1 MGTTLLDLRG
11 QCRKLLA
18 STSDWPD
25 ATLDAFIADAIRFYS
40 AEYPR
45 LWRYTLTLATG
56 TQAYA
61 LPGGHGFQGIVSVE
75 YPAGETPPRFVERA
89 AEWEGAFQARGDAY
103 AVRGVADTTTAAGD
117 TAQGQIVFAAAV
129 ATGESAVIS
138 YRGGHAAPTADN
150 HQVTLPVAHWEALIA
165 FVDFRCH
172 WELETDEA
180 CSATTVSLMMGQL
193 GENGRRAW
201 NRYRETMDRIRW
213 LTGSPSAWVSW
224 AGMGL

>member
-1 MGTTLLDLRG
+1 
-11 QCRKLLA
+11 
-18 STSDWPD
+18 
-25 ATLDAFIADAIRFYS
+25 
-40 AEYPR
+40 
-45 LWRYTLTLATG
+45 
-56 TQAYA
+56 
-61 LPGGHGFQGIVSVE
+61 VE
-75 YPAGETPPRFVERA
+75 YPAGEEQPRFLWQA
-89 AEWEGAFQARGDAY
+89 PEWEAVFQGGGDVY
-103 AVRGVADTTTAAGD
+103 AVRGVADTTAAAGD

-150 HQVTLPVAHWEALIA
+150 HQVTVPAAHWEALIA

-180 CSATTVSLMMGQL
+180 CSATTVSIMIGQF
-193 GENGRRAW
+193 GENSRRAW
-201 NRYRETMDRIRW
+201 IRYREVMDRIRW